1 MGTKFNFM
9 KIFRLFLFSGFLL
22 SAIAGFS
29 QASSSA
35 DSTGL
40 PGDDF
45 SLQGALALFK
55 RSSSVE
61 EFEKLLNTESSN
73 VNNLDLN
80 NDGQTDYI
88 KVIDKFDNGVH
99 AFILQVPVT
108 ESENQ
113 DIAVIE
119 LEKTGNESAHLQIIG
134 DEDIYGEETIVEPD
148 GDSEGT
154 AMMMMPSIDSEYEH
168 GPAAML
174 DQTNAIVVNVW
185 AWPVVRVVYAP
196 SYVGWISSWHWTRRP
211 LWWRPWKP
219 VSWGIWRPRRALYTP
234 HYVVVKQ
241 RRVVRA
247 RQVYRRIRSTSVI
260 VHTRYSAS
268 VGRYR
273 ATRTTTTIEGKN
285 GRKVKVTKTKVRR
298 RR

>member
-1 MGTKFNFM
+1 M
-9 KIFRLFLFSGFLL
+9 KTCRFILSSGLMLF
-22 SAIAGFS
+22 AAAGFS
-29 QASSSA
+29 QS

-80 NDGQTDYI
+80 NDGQTDYV
-88 KVIDKFDNGVH
+88 KVIDKFEGGVH
-99 AFILQVPVT
+99 AFILQVPVA
-108 ESENQ
+108 ENENQ

-119 LEKTGNESAHLQIIG
+119 LEKNGNESAHLQIIG
-134 DEDIYGEETIVEPD
+134 DEDIYGEEVIVEPD
-148 GDSEGT
+148 GDDAGT
-154 AMMMMPSIDSEYEH
+154 AMMMPSSGARYDH
-168 GPAAML
+168 GPAAWL
-174 DQTNAIVVNVW
+174 TRANTIVVNVW
-185 AWPVVRVVYAP
+185 TWPVVRFVYSP
-196 SYVGWISSWHWTRRP
+196 SYVVWVSPWHWTRRP
-211 LWWRPWKP
+211 VWWRPWRP
-219 VSWGIWRPRRALYTP
+219 VSWNVWRPRRAVYAR

-241 RRVVRA
+241 RRVVGA
-247 RQVYRRIRSTSVI
+247 RQVYRPMRSTSAI
-260 VHTRYSAS
+260 VRTRYSAS

-273 ATRTTTTIEGKN
+273 ATRTSTTIQGKN

>member
-1 MGTKFNFM
+1 M
-9 KIFRLFLFSGFLL
+9 KVFRLFLSSGFLL

-29 QASSSA
+29 QASSLA

-61 EFEKLLNTESSN
+61 DFEKLLNTESSN

-80 NDGQTDYI
+80 NDGQTDYV

-99 AFILQVPVT
+99 AFILQVPVA
-108 ESENQ
+108 ENENQ

-134 DEDIYGEETIVEPD
+134 DEDIYGEEVIIEPD

-154 AMMMMPSIDSEYEH
+154 AMMMHATDSGFEH
-168 GPAAML
+168 GPAALL
-174 DQTNAIVVNVW
+174 DPTNAVVVNVW
-185 AWPVVRVVYAP
+185 TWPVVRFVYAP
-196 SYVGWISSWHWTRRP
+196 SYIGWLSPWHWTRRP
-211 LWWRPWKP
+211 VWWRPWRP
-219 VSWGIWRPRRALYTP
+219 VSWVVWRPRRVAHAP
-234 HYVVVKQ
+234 HYVVVRQ
-241 RRVVRA
+241 RRVMRA
-247 RQVYRRIRSTSVI
+247 RQVYRPIRSTSAI

>member
-1 MGTKFNFM
+1 M
-9 KIFRLFLFSGFLL
+9 KTFRYLL
-22 SAIAGFS
+22 SSGLMLFALAGSS
-29 QASSSA
+29 QT

-45 SLQGALALFK
+45 CLQGALALFK

-80 NDGQTDYI
+80 NDGQTDYV
-88 KVIDKFDNGVH
+88 KVIDKYEDGVH
-99 AFILQVPVT
+99 AFILQVPVS
-108 ESENQ
+108 ENENQ

-119 LEKTGNESAHLQIIG
+119 LEKNGNESAHLQIIG
-134 DEDIYGEETIVEPD
+134 DEDIYGEEVIVEPD
-148 GDSEGT
+148 GDDAGT
-154 AMMMMPSIDSEYEH
+154 AMTMPSAGGRYDH
-168 GPAAML
+168 GPAALMSRG
-174 DQTNAIVVNVW
+174 TTIVVNVW
-185 AWPVVRVVYAP
+185 AWPVVRFVYAP
-196 SYVGWISSWHWTRRP
+196 SYVVWASPWHWTRRP
-211 LWWRPWKP
+211 VWWRPWRP
-219 VSWGIWRPRRALYTP
+219 ISWGVWRPRRAVYAT

-247 RQVYRRIRSTSVI
+247 RQVYRPMRSTSAI

-273 ATRTTTTIEGKN
+273 TTRTSTTIQGKN

>member
-1 MGTKFNFM
+1 M
-9 KIFRLFLFSGFLL
+9 KIFRLILSSGLML
-22 SAIAGFS
+22 SALAAFS
-29 QASSSA
+29 QT

-55 RSSSVE
+55 KSTSVE

-80 NDGQTDYI
+80 NDGQTDYV

-99 AFILQVPVT
+99 AFILQVPVA
-108 ESENQ
+108 ENENQ

-134 DEDIYGEETIVEPD
+134 DEDIYGEEVIVEPD

-154 AMMMMPSIDSEYEH
+154 AMMMSTGARYDH
-168 GPAAML
+168 GPAAL
-174 DQTNAIVVNVW
+174 LHQPAAIVVNVW
-185 AWPVVRVVYAP
+185 AWPVVRFVYAP
-196 SYVGWISSWHWTRRP
+196 SYIVWASPWHWTRRP
-211 LWWRPWKP
+211 VWWRPWRP
-219 VSWGIWRPRRALYTP
+219 ASWSVWRPRRAFYAP

-241 RRVVRA
+241 RRIVRA
-247 RQVYRRIRSTSVI
+247 RQFYRPVRATSTI

-273 ATRTTTTIEGKN
+273 ATRTTTTIHGKS

-298 RR
+298 RK